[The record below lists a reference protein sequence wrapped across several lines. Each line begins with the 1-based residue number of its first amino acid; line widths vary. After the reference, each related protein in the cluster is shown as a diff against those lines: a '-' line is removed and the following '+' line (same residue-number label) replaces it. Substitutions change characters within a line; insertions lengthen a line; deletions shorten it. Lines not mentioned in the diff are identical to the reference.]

1 MSELAAR
8 PAPLTEAAWA
18 LNRITGAYS
27 WGATWTRPGLALPSR
42 CLGTMTCRAALGR
55 EGPRRSHIRG
65 ARHIGCTQ
73 EQVIE
78 VFLHMTFYGGIAFAR
93 GAIDM
98 ANDVFVN
105 G

>member
-1 MSELAAR
+1 MSELATR
-8 PAPLTEAAWA
+8 PAPLTEAARA
-18 LNRITGAYS
+18 LNRILGAYS
-27 WGATWTRPGLALPSR
+27 WGATWTRPGLALPSC
-42 CLGTMTCRAALGR
+42 CLCTIPGRAALGR
-55 EGPRRSHIRG
+55 EGSLPSHSRG
-65 ARHIGCTQ
+65 ARHSGCTQ
-73 EQVIE
+73 EQVSE

>member
-1 MSELAAR
+1 MMTVVRREALRFLWRVDAR
-8 PAPLTEAAWA
+8 CPMA
-18 LNRITGAYS
+18 S
-27 WGATWTRPGLALPSR
+27 V
-42 CLGTMTCRAALGR
+42 
-55 EGPRRSHIRG
+55 
-65 ARHIGCTQ
+65 

-98 ANDVFVN
+98 ANDVFAH